1 MSTHKLA
8 EIVLDFIEFL
18 ELVDDEHLDPDM
30 AVEQH
35 ESIAAQL
42 DEATPEE
49 RAAVQRAAKERLAAL
64 LREPDEYG
72 YSPRKTV
79 TPARRALLESIVSGG
94 AYGWPPGGHAGH

>member
-1 MSTHKLA
+1 MSHGKLA

-18 ELVDDEHLDPDM
+18 ELVDEEQLDPDT
-30 AVEQH
+30 AVGQH

-42 DEATPEE
+42 NEATPAE
-49 RAAVQRAAKERLAAL
+49 RVAVQQAAKDRLASL

-79 TPARRALLESIVSGG
+79 TPARRALLESIISGE
-94 AYGWPPGGHAGH
+94 AYGWPPHGAT